1 MLVMLVTMLVL
12 IANVNHVSNY
22 TSSNNSAVI
31 INIKYVMNV
40 H

>member
-22 TSSNNSAVI
+22 TSSNKSAVI